1 MLVKHCM
8 TPNPRTASPED
19 DVRQTFELLKAHGF
33 HQLPVVKEG
42 RIVGIVT
49 DRDLR
54 TGLFQPGLK
63 IKDVMTPNPI
73 TIFEDVKMEV
83 AAQIINSRRFNAI
96 PVVDSKG
103 DLVGIITTHDI
114 IESFIRMRD
123 LRDEPIK
130 IEVLIPTDVDF
141 HEVLKLFQMSSDKLL
156 SFIKSTDKENTYIFW
171 LRACD
176 FEHVER
182 KLKEKGMEGV
192 KISPHH

>member
-114 IESFIRMRD
+114 IE
-123 LRDEPIK
+123 
-130 IEVLIPTDVDF
+130 
-141 HEVLKLFQMSSDKLL
+141 
-156 SFIKSTDKENTYIFW
+156 
-171 LRACD
+171 
-176 FEHVER
+176 
-182 KLKEKGMEGV
+182 
-192 KISPHH
+192 